1 MTMRMLRWMAL
12 ALALG
17 LVVSACGDDDDDSS
31 AAPPASTTAA
41 ATGTSTGAATDTTAT
56 APGTTAAVTTGDK
69 TILGSGIPSG
79 DACPHQPVT
88 GVPGVT
94 DTEIDIGGVV
104 AITNQTEQPYGDAVD
119 GVLAYIKGV
128 NDAGGVCGRKLKYG
142 ETVDDQGSVSR
153 NLLGARKLVEED
165 KVFAML
171 PMVSNSMGSGQYIA
185 DSGVPTFGW
194 NINPEWSLG
203 DNMFGEKGSFVCFA
217 GFNAPSCPNEDVV
230 WMASQLVKAKKVAIM
245 VYGSAPSSKAC
256 GDAQELSFKQWGAEV
271 GVELDFYDSSLA
283 FGFTPEAL
291 GPTIDRIKA
300 DNVDMLFTCMD
311 VAANLR
317 ILTAMQDAGLKTAM
331 YWPNGY
337 DQKYLD
343 EFGDQIKN
351 YVVTGSFFRPF
362 EVAPSPGMKS
372 YQATMQANKLP
383 ISEMT
388 LTGWINA
395 DLLVTGIRAAAGTDG
410 TFDQKKVVDAINGL
424 TYSAGGILPE
434 FPWKDFHKGPTGP
447 INCYAYEK
455 VDGASKKFIPV
466 APDVSKPWICFDGDP
481 LKFTYKTFGEADT
494 GLSTTG
500 VQGTASTAPPSA
512 AAQPDDPAKATADV
526 QALVTAYLGAP
537 DASSRIALIANGDS
551 VAEYITK
558 SFSGVAVEPVDTKVT
573 FTGKDTADVAFGIS
587 LGGKV
592 LQGITS
598 TAYVVNVGGTWLWH
612 PLAACDGVSQPTPHL
627 GPDCYKNAMVP

>member
-1 MTMRMLRWMAL
+1 MAVAAAL
-12 ALALG
+12 AL
-17 LVVSACGDDDDDSS
+17 VVTACGDDDDDDSTS
-31 AAPPASTTAA
+31 ATQASATAAATTETTAAAPGTTAA
-41 ATGTSTGAATDTTAT
+41 ATGT
-56 APGTTAAVTTGDK
+56 TAAVETGTK
-69 TILGSGIPSG
+69 TVLGSGIPSG
-79 DACPHQPVT
+79 DACPKKSVT

-94 DTEIDIGGVV
+94 DTEIHIGGVV
-104 AITNQTEQPYGDAVD
+104 AITNATQQPYGDAVD

-128 NDAGGVCGRKLKYG
+128 NDAGGVCGRKITYG

-153 NLLGARKLVEED
+153 NLLGARKLVEQD

-171 PMVSNSMGSGQYIA
+171 PMVSNNFGGGQYIA
-185 DSGVPTFGW
+185 DSGTPTFGW

-256 GDAQELSFKQWGAEV
+256 GDAQELSFKQWGAET

-283 FGFTPEAL
+283 FGFNPEAL
-291 GPTIDRIKA
+291 GPTIDRLKA

-317 ILTAMQDAGLKTAM
+317 ILNAIQDAGLSTAM

-337 DQKYLD
+337 DQKFLN

-362 EVAPSPGMKS
+362 EVAQSPGMKS
-372 YQATMQANKLP
+372 YQATMKANNLP
-383 ISEMT
+383 ISELT

-455 VDGASKKFIPV
+455 VDGATKTFQPV
-466 APDVSKPWICFDGDP
+466 APDVAKPWICFDGDP
-481 LKFTYKTFGEADT
+481 LKFTYKTFGETDLGLDT
-494 GLSTTG
+494 TA
-500 VQGTASTAPPSA
+500 VQGTASTAPQSA
-512 AAQPDDPAKATADV
+512 ASQPADPAKATADIV
-526 QALVTAYLGAP
+526 ALTEAYVSAPTIEARLATIANADSIAKYVTAAFTG
-537 DASSRIALIANGDS
+537 
-551 VAEYITK
+551 T
-558 SFSGVAVEPVDTKVT
+558 PVKPLDTKVT
-573 FTGKDTADVAFGIS
+573 FTSPTTADVAFGIE
-587 LGGKV
+587 LNGTK
-592 LQGITS
+592 LEGITS
-598 TAYVVNVGGTWLWH
+598 TAYVVNVGGKWLWH
-612 PLAACDGVSQPTPHL
+612 PLAACDGVSQTKPDL
-627 GPDCYKNAMVP
+627 GPQCIKDAKIP